1 MNLVPFRIINMHNIY
16 FQVDNMRFMI
26 VLCLCMG
33 TRSSNG
39 LIRSLSLQEAA
50 ALYYNRP
57 LLWLRLAECC
67 IVALEKGLVENTTT
81 TKREVVVTVV
91 GDGAWRRVVLPG
103 GSLNPTLSN
112 GALGLN
118 MDDSEGDVQI
128 PDGSEKWFVSGKSHK
143 LSLSFA
149 IQCLQIAV
157 CLFDRCDAR
166 AAEAAAEAAVA
177 AAEVGDVDDT
187 QSSKGG
193 DSKGGSSPTGEPK
206 DSKSIVSAVTAF
218 EEHKMQETA
227 ALRMWALAALSYCQ
241 LGVGH
246 PLRALR
252 SAEQLLRQPS
262 CARPYLLLGHV
273 YAAEALCQL
282 ERPEE
287 ALEHLS
293 TCLNET
299 TAEPTNSGTEDE
311 SSLKW
316 KSGDNSEASVD
327 GEDSASYTVGAL
339 GDAASVARLT
349 GTSARASL
357 YINLVA
363 VYAMQGN
370 LQEAHRLA
378 QEAQRLSPSNPTA
391 LLAAVYVELKLER
404 MESALTLLKQYRHL
418 CVVSSSKGLSQY
430 D

>member
-1 MNLVPFRIINMHNIY
+1 M
-16 FQVDNMRFMI
+16 
-26 VLCLCMG
+26 
-33 TRSSNG
+33 
-39 LIRSLSLQEAA
+39 
-50 ALYYNRP
+50 
-57 LLWLRLAECC
+57 
-67 IVALEKGLVENTTT
+67 ALEKGLLENTTP
-81 TKREVVVTVV
+81 TKREVAVTIV
-91 GDGAWRRVVLPG
+91 GDGAWRRVVLPS

-118 MDDSEGDVQI
+118 MDESDGDVQI
-128 PDGSEKWFVSGKSHK
+128 PDGSEKWFVSGKPHK

-177 AAEVGDVDDT
+177 AAEVGDGDET
-187 QSSKGG
+187 QSLKGG
-193 DSKGGSSPTGEPK
+193 DSKGGGASPTGGEPK
-206 DSKSIVSAVTAF
+206 DSKSLVSAVTTF

-262 CARPYLLLGHV
+262 CARPYMLLGHV

-282 ERPEE
+282 ERPAE

-293 TCLNET
+293 HCLNEA

-311 SSLKW
+311 TSLKW

-327 GEDSASYTVGAL
+327 GEDSGCYTVGAL

-370 LQEAHRLA
+370 LQEAHRYA

-404 MESALTLLKQYRHL
+404 TEPALALLKQYRHL
-418 CVVSSSKGLSQY
+418 CVVSSSSKGLPQY

>member
-1 MNLVPFRIINMHNIY
+1 MFSGCKR
-16 FQVDNMRFMI
+16 
-26 VLCLCMG
+26 CLSLISG
-33 TRSSNG
+33 HQG

-67 IVALEKGLVENTTT
+67 IVALEKGLLENTTT
-81 TKREVVVTVV
+81 TKREVAVTVV
-91 GDGAWRRVVLPG
+91 GDGAWRRLVLPG
-103 GSLNPTLSN
+103 GSQNPTLLN

-118 MDDSEGDVQI
+118 MDESEGDVQI

-149 IQCLQIAV
+149 IRCLQIAV
-157 CLFDRCDAR
+157 CLFDRCDAI

-177 AAEVGDVDDT
+177 AAEVGDGDD
-187 QSSKGG
+187 SRGG

-206 DSKSIVSAVTAF
+206 DSKSLVSAVTAF

-262 CARPYLLLGHV
+262 CARPYMLLGHV

-370 LQEAHRLA
+370 LQEASRLA
-378 QEAQRLSPSNPTA
+378 QEAQRLSPYNPTA

-418 CVVSSSKGLSQY
+418 CIVSPSKGLSHHG
-430 D
+430 